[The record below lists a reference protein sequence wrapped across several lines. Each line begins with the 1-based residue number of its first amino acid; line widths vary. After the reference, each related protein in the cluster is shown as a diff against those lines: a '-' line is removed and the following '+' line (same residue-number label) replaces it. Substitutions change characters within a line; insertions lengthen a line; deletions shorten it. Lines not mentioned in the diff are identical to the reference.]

1 MKRVLVLGG
10 YGGFGGRIAR
20 RLAAEGWEVL
30 VAGRDRQR
38 AERFC
43 AGRANL
49 LPLRLDRDA
58 DLAAQLSRHKPFAVV
73 DAAGP
78 FQGAPYDAPRA
89 CMAAGCH
96 YLDIADARD
105 FVTGIGVL
113 DAVARGAGI
122 AIVSGASS
130 VPALSGAVVSS
141 LAQGMTIIRSVE
153 IAISASSK
161 ATAGPSLTKAI
172 ISYLGRPIRL
182 WRGQRWTVRHGWQ
195 EMRRESFSVAGEEL
209 LEGRLVGLADVP
221 DLTLLP
227 ERLPGNPAATFR
239 AGTELALQNRA
250 LTAASRL
257 VRRGWIKRPQALIP
271 AVLWVQRLM
280 APLGTAR
287 SGMIVRMFGI
297 ADGREVERRWTLIA
311 NHGTGP
317 EIPALAVPILLR
329 RILEGTLGPGAR
341 DAGTLLA
348 LEDFEPAFAAL
359 RIRHETVETEFS
371 PPLYARVLGSRFDEL
386 PASVRA
392 MHDVLRDQGAS
403 GRAWVRRGRH
413 PLARMLAA
421 LMGFPAKGEHDL
433 HVAFAEHDG
442 VETWT
447 RTFSGKSF
455 QSSLSGCAGALHE
468 RFGPVRFG
476 FRLEADGTGLK
487 MHIERWWLGPI
498 RLPLALAPRSI
509 AREWEEDGRFHFDVP
524 IPLPGCGLVVHYCG
538 WLERN
543 EPPP

>member
-1 MKRVLVLGG
+1 VKRVLLLGG
-10 YGGFGGRIAR
+10 YGGFGRRIAR
-20 RLAAEGWEVL
+20 RLAAEGWEVY
-30 VAGRDRQR
+30 VAGRDLQQ

-43 AGRANL
+43 AGRPNL
-49 LPLRLDRDA
+49 LPLRLDRDT
-58 DLAAQLSRHKPFAVV
+58 DLAAHLSRHRPFALV

-78 FQGAPYDAPRA
+78 FQSAPYEVPRA

-113 DAVARGAGI
+113 DAEARAAGT

-130 VPALSGAVVSS
+130 VPTLSGAVVSS
-141 LAQGMTIIRSVE
+141 LAEGMTIIRSVE

-172 ISYLGRPIRL
+172 ISYLGRPIRI
-182 WRGQRWTVRHGWQ
+182 WRGQRWTVQHGWQ
-195 EMRRESFSVAGEEL
+195 EMRRENFCVAGEDS

-227 ERLPGNPAATFR
+227 ERLKGNPAATFR

-250 LTAASRL
+250 LSVASRL
-257 VRRGWIKRPQALIP
+257 VRTGWIKRPQALIP

-280 APLGTAR
+280 ARVGTAR

-297 ADGREVERRWTLIA
+297 ADGRRVERRWTLIA
-311 NHGTGP
+311 SHGTGP

-329 RILEGTLGPGAR
+329 RILEGAVEPGAR

-359 RIRHETVETEFS
+359 RIRHETVEAEFS
-371 PPLYARVLGSRFDEL
+371 PLYVRVLGSRFDEL
-386 PASVRA
+386 PASVRG
-392 MHDVLRDQGAS
+392 MHDVLRDQGAT

-413 PLARMLAA
+413 PVARMLATA
-421 LMGFPAKGEHDL
+421 MGFPAEGEHEL

-442 VETWT
+442 IETWT

-455 QSSLSGCAGALHE
+455 QSSLSERAGALHE

-476 FRLEADGTGLK
+476 FRLAADGTGLK

-498 RLPLALAPRSI
+498 RLPLALAPRSV
-509 AREWEEDGRFHFDVP
+509 AREWEQDGRFHFDVP
-524 IPLPGCGLVVHYCG
+524 ISLPGCGLVVHYCG

-543 EPPP
+543 TALP